1 MTKQYVQACSA
12 YLDEYTKKETS
23 SKGTLF
29 GWYHYIDSP
38 DFHTVGVVATA
49 QMLILIKDSNICV
62 PFDCTPMLHH
72 CWICKIPMAVGV
84 IEAIF

>member
-49 QMLILIKDSNICV
+49 QMLILI
-62 PFDCTPMLHH
+62 
-72 CWICKIPMAVGV
+72 
-84 IEAIF
+84 